1 MICAELNE
9 LESKSDIFAQ
19 NGLES
24 EIRQTE
30 YEKNSLDEFPQL
42 TTQTNRRK
50 GFEEMICVELEL
62 YIFTSFFV
70 SLKVLEGKDEICS
83 IWESLYG
90 QWKVILIWEESLRP
104 LGKFSSIWNVII
116 DITWNTIFLIISI
129 FTLITFLPSPS
140 TLIFIEDKHFG
151 GKLVTTRSGE
161 NRTNKFDN

>member
-30 YEKNSLDEFPQL
+30 YERNSLDEFPQL

-83 IWESLYG
+83 I
-90 QWKVILIWEESLRP
+90 
-104 LGKFSSIWNVII
+104 
-116 DITWNTIFLIISI
+116 
-129 FTLITFLPSPS
+129 
-140 TLIFIEDKHFG
+140 
-151 GKLVTTRSGE
+151 
-161 NRTNKFDN
+161 